1 MHTGKLT
8 KIVATIG
15 PASES
20 EHLIAEL
27 IKNGVNVFR
36 FNTKHNTNE
45 WHLNTILKVKKVAK
59 ELDLPVGILVDLQ
72 GPEIRIE
79 TLNGEEISIK
89 AGDKVPFVNDFNQS
103 DSLMWNYEH
112 TNFVRIPEKPVFKA
126 LSQGDMFSIDDGFL
140 DFEVLETYEN
150 AFLAEAK
157 ESGLL
162 KTRKGLNLIG
172 KDVDLPSLTDRDKE
186 RISMAA
192 DAKADFMGLSFVR
205 SPEDILA
212 LRKEME
218 KHNLNAKIIAKI
230 ESQTGVDNLD
240 DILEVADAIMVA
252 RGDLG
257 IEVPIEKVTHLQK
270 EFIKKCRD
278 KNKPVIVATQMLQS
292 MIENPRPTRAE
303 AADISNAIYD
313 ETDAVMLSGETASGK
328 FPVKTVEYMR
338 KISVF
343 NEKHKTPDTFKPGLD
358 EQTHV
363 IVDAAMA
370 IIAEKQKHKVDK
382 IVVFTETG
390 FSARVLS
397 SFRPRIPIIAISE
410 EPTTLGSLTLNYGV
424 WPVKMPLM
432 EEDLTYPRKILDK
445 LISLEYMK
453 QGETI
458 LIIHGHKYKQPGS
471 TNALVLITA

>member
-20 EHLIAEL
+20 DHLLAEL

-45 WHLNTILKVKKVAK
+45 WHLSTILRSKKIAK
-59 ELDLPVGILVDLQ
+59 EMGVPLGILVDLQ

-79 TLNGEEISIK
+79 TLNSEVIDIK

-103 DSLMWNYEH
+103 DSLMWDYEH
-112 TNFVRIPEKPVFKA
+112 TDFVRIPEKPVFKA
-126 LSQGDMFSIDDGFL
+126 LNKGDIFSIDDGFI
-140 DFEVLETYEN
+140 DFEVIDTYEN

-157 ESGLL
+157 DSGLL
-162 KTRKGLNLIG
+162 KTRKGLNLVG
-172 KDVDLPSLTDRDKE
+172 KDVDLPSLTNTDKE

-192 DAKADFMGLSFVR
+192 EAKADFMGLSFVR
-205 SPEDILA
+205 TPEDILA
-212 LRKEME
+212 LRNEMD
-218 KHNLNAKIIAKI
+218 KHGLKAKVIAKI
-230 ESQTGVDNLD
+230 ESQTGVDNLSE
-240 DILEVADAIMVA
+240 ILEVADSVMVA

-257 IEVPIEKVTHLQK
+257 IEVPIERVTHLQK

-278 KNKPVIVATQMLQS
+278 HNKPVIVATQMLQS

-313 ETDAVMLSGETASGK
+313 ETDAIMLSGETASGK
-328 FPVKTVEYMR
+328 YPIKTVEIMR
-338 KISVF
+338 KIALF
-343 NEKHKTPDTFKPGLD
+343 NERHKTADTFKPRLD

-363 IVDAAMA
+363 IIDAAMA

-397 SFRPRIPIIAISE
+397 SFRPRIPIIAISDE
-410 EPTTLGSLTLNYGV
+410 ISTLGSLTLNYGV

-432 EEDLTYPRKILDK
+432 EADLTYPRTILDN
-445 LISLEYMK
+445 LISLEYIK
-453 QGETI
+453 PGETI